1 MLQAVLLSSALAVF
15 AQPSPYTDRVNLPV
29 KALSE
34 DAMKAYRDG
43 TGMGL
48 AIPAELNGYPGPR
61 HLLDMAGHLELT
73 DAQKASLQAIFDPM
87 HADAVRLGG
96 EIIDLERKL
105 DEAFARGTASDD
117 EVRTLTREIASRQGQ
132 LRFVH
137 LKAHIATK
145 KVLNADQIAMYE
157 KMRGYMGDHGGEHTH
172 H

>member
-1 MLQAVLLSSALAVF
+1 MKTLIITLLLSAMT
-15 AQPSPYTDRVNLPV
+15 SPYTDRVNLPI

-34 DAMKAYRDG
+34 DQMKAYREG

-48 AIPAELNGYPGPR
+48 AIPAEMNGYPGPR
-61 HLLDMAGHLELT
+61 HLLDMADHLQLT
-73 DAQKASLQAIFDPM
+73 DAQRASLKAIFDPM
-87 HADAVRLGG
+87 HSDAIRLGG

-117 EVRTLTREIASRQGQ
+117 EAQRLTREIAVRQGQ

-137 LKAHIATK
+137 LRAHIAAK
-145 KVLNADQIAMYE
+145 KLLNADQIAMYE
-157 KMRGYMGDHGGEHTH
+157 QMRGYGGEHKH